1 MKIIIRL
8 VIIFIIAVVGYK
20 GTIDYQAIQKQ
31 KLLEKN
37 VVSVVKND
45 ISKLKKWSESE
56 INLANLP
63 ASKED
68 IKRRV
73 SDINEKIE
81 ILKYEE
87 SLAADLSK
95 DLETYSKRYL
105 DNIEAKKI
113 NVEAEQ
119 FEILKVEAKKLIA
132 YNKETVNHKK
142 LEISVIELTER
153 FQKLKEQSDSL
164 TLNRSEIKA
173 MIQDVEL
180 NINEYKKKVEK
191 SKKDEETREKEEKRK
206 KEEALKKERQKKA
219 EQTLLEK
226 LNFDVSVHDKKKYKV
241 TVKNMTAIDFEL
253 DSNKLE
259 LELTSKN
266 SGNLVLSP
274 SYTDKKKSKPN
285 ETIVFGTLFEDV
297 SVKAIEYESLKLL
310 YNGHE
315 VLLKELQKDKS
326 ENDVLGS
333 TEEQQTQLTEAKN
346 LIINHLSVDI
356 TSPQGEKI
364 LADMIENYGI
374 LGRPYKDGQW
384 PESIVS
390 ENERARKGS
399 KNYDDIMGTN
409 FSMEYPE
416 NKYAAAK

>member
-274 SYTDKKKSKPN
+274 SYTEKKKSKPN
-285 ETIVFGTLFEDV
+285 ETIVFDALFEDV
-297 SVKAIEYESLKLL
+297 SIKAIEYESLKLL

>member
-274 SYTDKKKSKPN
+274 SYTEKKKSKPN
-285 ETIVFGTLFEDV
+285 ETIVFDALFEDV
-297 SVKAIEYESLKLL
+297 SIKAIGYESLKLL

>member
-119 FEILKVEAKKLIA
+119 FEILKVEVKKLIA

-142 LEISVIELTER
+142 LEISVIELAER

-274 SYTDKKKSKPN
+274 SYTEKKKSKPN
-285 ETIVFGTLFEDV
+285 ETIVFDALFEDV
-297 SVKAIEYESLKLL
+297 SIKAIEYESLKLL